1 MQQSARGLAC
11 SEDCHGRMVQAY
23 GDTALHTQLKYLEAL
38 FDLPRALN
46 KKNLELVGF
55 ISDVAYMFNKF
66 PLEVM

>member
-46 KKNLELVGF
+46 KKNLE
-55 ISDVAYMFNKF
+55 
-66 PLEVM
+66 